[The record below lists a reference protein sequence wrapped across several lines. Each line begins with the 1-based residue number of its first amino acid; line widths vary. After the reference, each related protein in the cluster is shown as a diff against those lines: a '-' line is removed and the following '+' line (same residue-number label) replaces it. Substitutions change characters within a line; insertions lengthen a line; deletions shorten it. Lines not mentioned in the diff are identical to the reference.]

1 MHQYM
6 YYWDMANNANMN
18 ILLFLALNGEMCSGS
33 WVALQWWHQDNV
45 GQEVLGVDGCN
56 AGGVGNGVKYGEN
69 LYEGRNDVQK
79 G

>member
-18 ILLFLALNGEMCSGS
+18 ILLFLANGEMCSGS

-56 AGGVGNGVKYGEN
+56 AGGVGNGVEYGED
-69 LYEGRNDVQK
+69 LYEGRNDIQK